1 MTIATQSQKDRQA
14 DVIARTSRDV
24 SDTVIAFD
32 RYVPVV
38 ADKPCTCENG
48 HITVDNAAFCGQ
60 DAALAELA
68 YLADLP
74 VEIDD
79 EAKLA
84 AVAITVATRPRFM
97 GRKADGTNC
106 GCPFGHRTQKAASS
120 CVGAGQRA
128 SAKAARAKITV
139 ATAGALAAV
148 TLAAAANKM
157 AGAEAAAAKAEAD
170 KATEP
175 AETAQP
181 EAPKAEAP
189 KRTRKLTSGATG
201 NTGRA

>member
-14 DVIARTSRDV
+14 DVIARTSRQV

-68 YLADLP
+68 YLESLP

-79 EAKLA
+79 DAKLA

-128 SAKAARAKITV
+128 AARSAKAKIPTV
-139 ATAGALAAV
+139 GAGALAAITV
-148 TLAAAANKM
+148 AAAANKM
-157 AGAEAAAAKAEAD
+157 AGAEAAK
-170 KATEP
+170 P

-181 EAPKAEAP
+181 EANQDKPAEPAETP
-189 KRTRKLTSGATG
+189 RKLRSGASG